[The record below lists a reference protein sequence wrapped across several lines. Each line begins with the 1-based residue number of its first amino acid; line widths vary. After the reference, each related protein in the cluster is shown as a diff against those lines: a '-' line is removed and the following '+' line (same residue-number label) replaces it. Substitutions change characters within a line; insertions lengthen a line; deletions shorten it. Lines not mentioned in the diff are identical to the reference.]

1 MIERDRA
8 YESYAGL
15 AIPFPRAAHLIAR
28 RPIDLLVVLGIAA
41 FGPPMHFAASAWAA
55 KVALAAAMPLA
66 TMFVVF
72 ASNSSADIRSRK
84 TSATISGMSDKPRPH
99 DAHCPA
105 SRSDSLSQ
113 PASRL

>member
-1 MIERDRA
+1 MVEREQA

-28 RPIDLLVVLGIAA
+28 RPIGLLVMLGTAA

-72 ASNSSADIRSRK
+72 ASNSSADIRSR
-84 TSATISGMSDKPRPH
+84 
-99 DAHCPA
+99 
-105 SRSDSLSQ
+105 SRTVLCAQ
-113 PASRL
+113 GSRKVAF